1 MCPLCCFLASSTAG
15 TARLLCLKLFKG
27 FSFPTHLPGLAAL
40 RSSCTPSLSK
50 TCYPSRHPCTAP
62 RPHYLLAYPCPAP
75 PVPGTSDVF
84 QWAIDGTLWYTL
96 KKVFL
101 AGFMACFAVL
111 RRIKLSTKFH
121 ACSAGIFRPYD
132 LVAGYSASKENLFV
146 LTCSA

>member
-1 MCPLCCFLASSTAG
+1 MGAT
-15 TARLLCLKLFKG
+15 RLLCLKLFRG
-27 FSFPTHLPGLAAL
+27 SAFPARLPGLAAL
-40 RSSCTPSLSK
+40 RFSCTLPTWLDL
-50 TCYPSRHPCTAP
+50 PMP
-62 RPHYLLAYPCPAP
+62 RPTRLPTPDLRYPMR
-75 PVPGTSDVF
+75 GTSDVF
-84 QWAIDGTLWYTL
+84 QWANDGTLWYTL
-96 KKVFL
+96 KKVSL